1 MITIHSSSSDGE
13 SFNKF
18 LKRVMTTYKLSTQTL
33 SKMSNRSEDMIL
45 DLLNDSLDESKYS
58 QLEILEFQQFIVLL
72 SAGFENVQSNE
83 RVKAVIEHLIY
94 NLNFTVDSL
103 ALFSKL
109 DKQDIDFFLANP
121 ESLTFEKCYKLATAT
136 LFLHYISKP

>member
-45 DLLNDSLDESKYS
+45 DLLNGSLDESKYS

-83 RVKAVIEHLIY
+83 RVKGVIEHLIH